1 MKWNKLY
8 TYPKS
13 TRSTK
18 EGCRTYDVND
28 EKLPSVTTI
37 LGATKDQEAIDSI
50 NRWKAKVG
58 EEAATRIKDQAAS
71 RGTNM
76 HLHLERHVT
85 GEGHLDLTE
94 EGKVAKA
101 MADTIIDK
109 GFNDLQEIWGSEVTL
124 FYPGLYAGATDLV
137 GTYDY
142 EDSIIDFKQSNKP
155 KRREWIED
163 YFMQLGA
170 YAMAHNQVYKTE
182 ITQGVILMCT
192 PDNYFQKFQ
201 VKGKEF
207 IEYQH
212 KFLEKVDQYYKKNSH
227 AGDETP
233 AQVAQLTL
241 GLYSNLPKCC
251 LQG

>member
-8 TYPKS
+8 TYPES

-18 EGCRTYDVND
+18 EGFRTYDVGD

-58 EEAATRIKDQAAS
+58 EEAATRIRDTAAS

-76 HLHLERHVT
+76 HLHLERHIT
-85 GEGHLDLTE
+85 GEGHLDLTP
-94 EGKVAKA
+94 EGKIAKA

-142 EDSIIDFKQSNKP
+142 EDSIIDFKQSNKR

-192 PDNYFQKFQ
+192 PDNHFQKFQ

-207 IEYQH
+207 VKYQH
-212 KFLEKVDQYYKKNSH
+212 KFLEKVDQYYRK
-227 AGDETP
+227 
-233 AQVAQLTL
+233 
-241 GLYSNLPKCC
+241 
-251 LQG
+251 

>member
-8 TYPKS
+8 TYPES

-18 EGCRTYDVND
+18 EGFRTYDVNE

-37 LGATKDQEAIDSI
+37 LGATKDQDAIDSI

-58 EEAATRIKDQAAS
+58 EEAATRIRDTAAS

-76 HLHLERHVT
+76 HLHLERHIT
-85 GEGHLDLTE
+85 GEGHLDLTP
-94 EGKVAKA
+94 EGKIAKA
-101 MADTIIDK
+101 MADTIIAK

-155 KRREWIED
+155 KRREWVED
-163 YFMQLGA
+163 YFMQLAA

-207 IEYQH
+207 IKYQH
-212 KFLEKVDQYYKKNSH
+212 KFLEKVEQYY
-227 AGDETP
+227 
-233 AQVAQLTL
+233 
-241 GLYSNLPKCC
+241 NLAK
-251 LQG
+251 

>member
-8 TYPKS
+8 KYPAS
-13 TRSTK
+13 TRSTV
-18 EGCRTYDVND
+18 EGFRTYDVND

-58 EEAATRIKDQAAS
+58 EEQATRIKEQAAA

-76 HLHLERHVT
+76 HLHLERHIT

-109 GFNDLQEIWGSEVTL
+109 GFKDLQEIWGSEVTL
-124 FYPGLYAGATDLV
+124 FYPNLYAGATDLV
-137 GTYDY
+137 GVYDY

-170 YAMAHNQVYKTE
+170 YAMAHNTVYKTE

-207 IEYQH
+207 IRYQH
-212 KFLEKVDQYYKKNSH
+212 KFLEKVDQYYKKISH

-233 AQVAQLTL
+233 A
-241 GLYSNLPKCC
+241 
-251 LQG
+251 